1 MQDPMRAQPLQIQP
15 ADSRAPGTG
24 AVPLKDR
31 AYEIIKHHIITCRFA
46 PGEKL
51 NEAQVAERLGL
62 SRMPVHN
69 ALARLR
75 LEGLV
80 TVRPRKGIEVRPIDA
95 GELLQIIDARTVNE
109 CRCARLAARHATGH
123 ELDAMADVLRRSAT
137 ALVERDTEAMMLL
150 DREFH
155 DLIAQ
160 ASRSAIFFE
169 ILRNLHDR
177 AVRFWFI
184 SLKAEDH
191 QDQVLEEHAAIHRAL
206 AARDPAAAAKAMARH
221 IDAFRRNV
229 LLLVGAAPGIQART
243 IPAG

>member
-1 MQDPMRAQPLQIQP
+1 MRAEE
-15 ADSRAPGTG
+15 SRNPVAGHPTERQRT
-24 AVPLKDR
+24 VPLKDQ
-31 AYEIIKHHIITCRFA
+31 AYETIKHHIITCRFA
-46 PGEKL
+46 PGERL

-80 TVRPRKGIEVRPIDA
+80 TIRPRKGIEVRPIDPE
-95 GELLQIIDARTVNE
+95 ELLQIIDARIVNE
-109 CRCARLAARHATGH
+109 CRCAELAARQATEQ
-123 ELDAMADVLRRSAT
+123 ELAAMADVLRRSEA
-137 ALVERDTEAMMLL
+137 ALAHRDTEAMMLL

-155 DLIAQ
+155 DLIART
-160 ASRSAIFFE
+160 SRSAVFLD

-184 SLKAEDH
+184 SLNEADH
-191 QDQVLEEHAAIHRAL
+191 QVEVLEEHEDIHRAL
-206 AARDPAAAAKAMARH
+206 ASRDPAAAAQAMARH

-229 LLLVGAAPGIQART
+229 LLLVGATPG
-243 IPAG
+243 

>member
-1 MQDPMRAQPLQIQP
+1 MRAQESP
-15 ADSRAPGTG
+15 RPG
-24 AVPLKDR
+24 AIDPEERQRPVPLKDQ
-31 AYEIIKHHIITCRFA
+31 AYEVIKHHIITCRFA
-46 PGEKL
+46 PGAKL

-80 TVRPRKGIEVRPIDA
+80 TIRPRKGIEVRPIDP
-95 GELLQIIDARTVNE
+95 GELLQIIDARIVNE
-109 CRCARLAARHATGH
+109 CHCAELAARQATEA
-123 ELDAMADVLRRSAT
+123 ELAAMADVLRRSEA
-137 ALVERDTEAMMLL
+137 ALAHRDTEAMMLL

-155 DLIAQ
+155 DLIAR
-160 ASRSAIFFE
+160 ASRSAVFLD

-184 SLKAEDH
+184 SLTETDH
-191 QDQVLEEHAAIHRAL
+191 QVDVLEEHEEIHRAL
-206 AARDPAAAAKAMARH
+206 AARDPAAAAQAMARH

-229 LLLVGAAPGIQART
+229 LLLVGAAPG
-243 IPAG
+243 

>member
-1 MQDPMRAQPLQIQP
+1 MRALESQSP
-15 ADSRAPGTG
+15 AASGPTEGWRTL
-24 AVPLKDR
+24 PLKDQ
-31 AYEIIKHHIITCRFA
+31 AYEVIKHQIITCRFA

-80 TVRPRKGIEVRPIDA
+80 TIRPRKGIEVRPIDPE
-95 GELLQIIDARTVNE
+95 ELLQIIDARTVNE
-109 CRCARLAARHATGH
+109 CRCAELAARQATEE
-123 ELDAMADVLRRSAT
+123 ELAAMANVLRRSET
-137 ALVERDTEAMMLL
+137 ALARRDTEAMMLL

-155 DLIAQ
+155 DLIAR
-160 ASRSAIFFE
+160 ASRSAVFFD

-184 SLKAEDH
+184 SLNEADH
-191 QDQVLEEHAAIHRAL
+191 QVEVLEEHEDIYRTL
-206 AARDPAAAAKAMARH
+206 AARDPPAAARAMARH

-229 LLLVGAAPGIQART
+229 LLLVGAAPG
-243 IPAG
+243 

>member
-1 MQDPMRAQPLQIQP
+1 MRAQESQSP
-15 ADSRAPGTG
+15 AANGLAEGRR
-24 AVPLKDR
+24 AVPLKDQ
-31 AYEIIKHHIITCRFA
+31 AYEVIKHQIITCRFA
-46 PGEKL
+46 PGAKL

-80 TVRPRKGIEVRPIDA
+80 TIRPRKGIEVRPIDPE
-95 GELLQIIDARTVNE
+95 ELLQIIDARIVNE
-109 CRCARLAARHATGH
+109 CRCAELAARQVTGE
-123 ELDAMADVLRRSAT
+123 ELAAMAAVLRRSEA
-137 ALVERDTEAMMLL
+137 ALAHRDTEAMMLL

-155 DLIAQ
+155 DLIAR
-160 ASRSAIFFE
+160 ASQSAVFSD

-184 SLKAEDH
+184 SLNEADH
-191 QDQVLEEHAAIHRAL
+191 QVEVLEEHEDIHRAL
-206 AARDPAAAAKAMARH
+206 AARDPAAAAQAMARH

-229 LLLVGAAPGIQART
+229 LLLVGATPG
-243 IPAG
+243 

>member
-1 MQDPMRAQPLQIQP
+1 MRAEDVESPIAIGASDRQP
-15 ADSRAPGTG
+15 AI
-24 AVPLKDR
+24 PLKDQ
-31 AYEIIKHHIITCRFA
+31 AYEVIKHQIITCRFA

-80 TVRPRKGIEVRPIDA
+80 TIRPRKGIEVRPIDPE
-95 GELLQIIDARTVNE
+95 ELLQIIDARLVNE
-109 CRCARLAARHATGH
+109 CRCAELAAQQVTAA
-123 ELDAMADVLRRSAT
+123 ELAAMGDVLRRSET
-137 ALVERDTEAMMLL
+137 ALARRDTEAMMLL

-155 DLIAQ
+155 DLIAR
-160 ASRSAIFFE
+160 ASRSAIFCD

-184 SLKAEDH
+184 SLNEADH
-191 QDQVLEEHAAIHRAL
+191 QVEVLEEHEAIHRAL
-206 AARDPAAAAKAMARH
+206 AARDPAAAAQAMARH

-229 LLLVGAAPGIQART
+229 LLLVGATPG
-243 IPAG
+243 